1 MAKNLLTESEFKK
14 FMKLARLE
22 PLSSNKLSEMYGEGR
37 GGMSPAMRDD
47 KPGEKDEKDEKDEED
62 ESLEEELSALFEEE
76 DEMPMD
82 MDMEAGGEEDEDV
95 PPVEDEEMPDVEL
108 DDEEGM
114 GDEEMGGDVD
124 NSEIESALTSLLD
137 LIDQK
142 LDAAGAG
149 EMMDVETED
158 EPEGDEGMGGIEG
171 GDAEMD
177 AAPPAPEGG
186 MDDEELMETVARRVA
201 RRLQRESKVDAKSDL
216 IAERIMKRL
225 KNL

>member
-22 PLSSNKLSEMYGEGR
+22 PLSSNKLSEMYGSG
-37 GGMSPAMRDD
+37 SPGMRDA
-47 KPGEKDEKDEKDEED
+47 KPGMREPGSRDEED
-62 ESLEEELSALFEEE
+62 EELEEELSALFEEE
-76 DEMPMD
+76 DEMKMD
-82 MDMEAGGEEDEDV
+82 MDMEAGGEEDEDM

-114 GDEEMGGDVD
+114 GDDEGMEGGAD
-124 NSEIESALTSLLD
+124 NSEIESALTNLLD

-142 LDAAGAG
+142 LEAAGAG
-149 EMMDVETED
+149 DMMDVETED

-177 AAPPAPEGG
+177 AAPPAPE
-186 MDDEELMETVARRVA
+186 DDEELMETVLRRVA
-201 RRLQRESKVDAKSDL
+201 RRLQRESKVDRQSTV
-216 IAERIMKRL
+216 IAERVMKRL
-225 KNL
+225 MKR

>member
-47 KPGEKDEKDEKDEED
+47 KPGEKDEKDEED

-142 LDAAGAG
+142 LEAAGAG

-171 GDAEMD
+171 GDAEMG
-177 AAPPAPEGG
+177 AAPPAP
-186 MDDEELMETVARRVA
+186 DDEELMETVLRRVA
-201 RRLQRESKVDAKSDL
+201 RRLQRESKVDRQSTV
-216 IAERIMKRL
+216 IAERVMKRL
-225 KNL
+225 MKR